1 MRSRRAVY
9 SIVVGCVLALV
20 GTGVA
25 AAARKKAVK
34 SIFGTTEIAFQGLDK
49 FPKWT
54 GALERYRDDKAANGD
69 CGDPNDT
76 ACNLKKWQAFIDEA
90 RALDKDEQLATVNDF
105 MNEHDYIVDPI
116 NWGAKDYWASPRQFF
131 EKYGDCEDYAI
142 AKYLTLRA
150 LGWDPAKL
158 RVVVVIDTNL
168 KVPHAI
174 LTIVGDDKMLV
185 LDNQFRKV
193 VESTRIKHY
202 RPIFSLNEE
211 GWWRHRSKRLARRML
226 ARRKI
231 AKTR

>member
-1 MRSRRAVY
+1 MRSRTVLY
-9 SIVVGCVLALV
+9 SVVVGCAVAV
-20 GTGVA
+20 FAAGAQAATG
-25 AAARKKAVK
+25 KKAVK

-54 GALERYRDDKAANGD
+54 GALERYLEDKAASGD
-69 CGDPNDT
+69 CSDPNDSG
-76 ACNLKKWQAFIDEA
+76 CNLKKWQAFIEET
-90 RALDKDEQLATVNDF
+90 RSLGPEEQLATVNDF

-116 NWGAKDYWASPRQFF
+116 NWGAKDHWASPRQFF

-158 RVVVVIDTNL
+158 RVVVLIDTNL

-174 LTIVGDDKMLV
+174 LTVVDDEKMLV
-185 LDNQFRKV
+185 LDNQFQKV
-193 VESTRIKHY
+193 VESGRIKHY

-211 GWWRHRSKRLARRML
+211 GWWRHRSKRLARR
-226 ARRKI
+226 K
-231 AKTR
+231 KTKTH